1 MRAVVIRRIV
11 VAVPRVGVA
20 RDSRYLGH
28 DEVWFVGCMLSGEKV
43 RAVGAGYV
51 GVEMAD
57 RLFQIVGSE
66 TLQSRWGLRRDL

>member
-1 MRAVVIRRIV
+1 
-11 VAVPRVGVA
+11 
-20 RDSRYLGH
+20 
-28 DEVWFVGCMLSGEKV
+28 MLSGEKV